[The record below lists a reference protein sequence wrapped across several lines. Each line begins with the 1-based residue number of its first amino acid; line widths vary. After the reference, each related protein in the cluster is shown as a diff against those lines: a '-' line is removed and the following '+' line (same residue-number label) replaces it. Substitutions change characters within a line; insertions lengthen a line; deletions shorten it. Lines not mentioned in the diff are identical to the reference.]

1 MKQFQSQLKKK
12 ANEISLKASEKRE
25 LRERLVA
32 YMEYHPLPNKSAKL
46 VQENKLIASEPFFSI
61 HLNSFFVRNVAG
73 AFVLLL
79 MVGVPLVAE
88 RSVPGDVLYPVK
100 VQFNEEVRSTLTRS
114 SYDKVVWET
123 ERLERRVSEA
133 RLLAKEGKLTPEAEA
148 KVVKAVKEHGEAVQ
162 QELETMRDN
171 NADEAVIA
179 EIAYN
184 SALDV
189 QSAILKSGNNS
200 SNTTGMGIAMV
211 LAEGRAVEHTPG
223 PGTVSVE
230 LLKARLELETT
241 RSYELMQSIT
251 QYVSP
256 EELFDI
262 RRRLEDIQRNIAKV
276 YGEEGEY
283 GEYGEDA
290 YEILTKALSSTQKLI
305 VFMTDIDV
313 QENVDVEELVPVQL
327 TDEEREAEISEVSA
341 YVKSLVA
348 RVKNH
353 LASEAKIE
361 IDVREKVELSL
372 PKIVNLQNEAVLAN
386 EAGLHDKSLE
396 ALKEAKEYLDNVV
409 SMLDLEPLEEID
421 LENLTASSTADIGEE
436 VGTTTEVVTDEME

>member
-100 VQFNEEVRSTLTRS
+100 VQFNEEVRSTLSRS

-241 RSYELMQSIT
+241 RAYELMQSIT

-276 YGEEGEY
+276 YGEE

-327 TDEEREAEISEVSA
+327 TDEEREAEISEISDH
-341 YVKSLVA
+341 
-348 RVKNH
+348 VKNQILIVKKH
-353 LASEAKIE
+353 LVSDTKIE

-386 EAGLHDKSLE
+386 EAGLYDKSLE
-396 ALKEAKEYLDNVV
+396 ALKEAKDYLNKFIIMMDIET
-409 SMLDLEPLEEID
+409 SKEID